1 MVWNQKSFSQTN
13 LVFNIYLRI
22 QEVWKLFIQLK
33 KLAKSIKNWKVRKGS
48 RSKTIIK
55 SGSEINEMENK
66 ATVLTKLK
74 VELWGEIDKILVNYH
89 CFHVPFTRCSGAFCK
104 TRKTKKSLND

>member
-1 MVWNQKSFSQTN
+1 
-13 LVFNIYLRI
+13 
-22 QEVWKLFIQLK
+22 
-33 KLAKSIKNWKVRKGS
+33 
-48 RSKTIIK
+48 
-55 SGSEINEMENK
+55 MENK

-89 CFHVPFTRCSGAFCK
+89 CFHLPFTRCSGAFCK